1 MSETAYHLV
10 HANVARMRAP
20 LDDPIMAGFMARIEE
35 IDALAQKSPGFV
47 AQPTPAD
54 EGAVYRDDVLL
65 NLSIWESVES
75 LHEFT
80 YSGRHAQ
87 ALARRAE
94 WFEQKDG
101 PAYVL
106 YWAPAG
112 HIPTEKEVKERFDH
126 LRRYGA
132 TPRAF
137 TFEQRFTVETMLSH
151 GGEET

>member
-1 MSETAYHLV
+1 MSEIAYHLV

-20 LDDPIMAGFMARIEE
+20 LDNPKMAGFMARIEE
-35 IDALAQKSPGFV
+35 IDALAQNSPGFV

-54 EGAVYRDDVLL
+54 EGAVYKDDVLL
-65 NLSIWESVES
+65 NMSIWESVES
-75 LHEFT
+75 LYVFT

-94 WFEQKDG
+94 WFEQEDG

-106 YWAPAG
+106 YWAPVG
-112 HIPTEKEVKERFDH
+112 HIPTEKEIKERFDH
-126 LRRYGA
+126 LRRHGA

-137 TFEQRFTVETMLSH
+137 TFEQRFSVKAALAYS
-151 GGEET
+151 GEET

>member
-1 MSETAYHLV
+1 VRTYHLV

-20 LDDPIMAGFMARIEE
+20 LDDPLMAGFVARIEE

-47 AQPTPAD
+47 AQSTPAD

-65 NLSIWESVES
+65 NMSIWGSVES
-75 LHEFT
+75 LYEFT

-94 WFEQKDG
+94 WFEQRDG

-106 YWAPAG
+106 YWASVG
-112 HIPTEKEVKERFDH
+112 HIPTEKEIKERFDH
-126 LRRYGA
+126 LRRHGA

-137 TFEQRFTVETMLSH
+137 TFEHRFSVEAALAYSV
-151 GGEET
+151 EET